1 MKKLITALIII
12 CIAAIC
18 TAMFSG
24 CSYADFKDT
33 VDGWV
38 DDILGGD
45 DVGGDEIPTAIRLDK
60 INLIF

>member
-18 TAMFSG
+18 TATFSG

-45 DVGGDEIPTAIRLDK
+45 DGNDDVPTAIRLDK
-60 INLIF
+60 ISIIF